1 MSDKKLQTIEELEA
15 KCVDIRR
22 NLLNFIYRIGM
33 GHLGGELSM
42 VETAVALYY
51 KYLNYDVLNPKM
63 EGRDRFILSKGH
75 CSETLYTICSE
86 QGAYTQDYM
95 VEHFESLDTYKF
107 GMHSNRKK
115 CPQIEVSAGSLGH
128 GLPIAVGYAL
138 GARYQK
144 ENYRI
149 FVMIGD
155 GEFDEGTNWE
165 ALMAG
170 AHYQLNNL
178 VCILDKN
185 RLQMTGD
192 TREIMNID
200 PVDEKVRAFGWN
212 VIEIEDGNDMRQ
224 VCEAFDKLPE
234 RDCEKRA
241 KPTFIISNTVKGKG
255 VSFMENNHKWH
266 GGGIGEVDLKR
277 ALEDVEKMR
286 KGC

>member
-15 KCVDIRR
+15 KCVDIRK

-75 CSETLYTICSE
+75 CSETLYTIFSE

-266 GGGIGEVDLKR
+266 GGGIGEADLKR

>member
-1 MSDKKLQTIEELEA
+1 MGIKLDSIKDLEN
-15 KCVDIRR
+15 KCVDVRD

-42 VETAVALYY
+42 VEMAVALYY
-51 KYLNYDVLNPKM
+51 KYLNFDVLDPHK

-75 CSETLYTICSE
+75 CSETLYTIFSE

-95 VEHFESLDTYKF
+95 VEHFENLDQYKF

-138 GARYQK
+138 GARYRK
-144 ENYRI
+144 ENYRV

-165 ALMAG
+165 ALMSG
-170 AHYQLNNL
+170 ANYKLNNL
-178 VCILDKN
+178 VCILDRNK
-185 RLQMTGD
+185 LQMTGN
-192 TREIMNID
+192 TEEIMALGDIAA
-200 PVDEKVRAFGWN
+200 KVSAFGWN
-212 VIEIEDGNDMRQ
+212 PIVIDDGNDMAQ
-224 VCEAFDKLPE
+224 VCAALDKLPPL
-234 RDCEKRA
+234 DYSKKS

-266 GGGIGEVDLKR
+266 GGGISEDDLKI
-277 ALEDVEKMR
+277 ALADVAKMR
-286 KGC
+286 K

>member
-1 MSDKKLQTIEELEA
+1 MGIKLDSIKDLEN
-15 KCVDIRR
+15 KCVDIRE

-42 VETAVALYY
+42 VEMAVALYY
-51 KYLNYDVLNPKM
+51 KYLNFDVLDPHK

-75 CSETLYTICSE
+75 CSETLYTIFSE

-95 VEHFESLDTYKF
+95 VEHFENLDQYKF

-138 GARYQK
+138 GARYRK
-144 ENYRI
+144 ENYRV

-165 ALMAG
+165 ALMSG
-170 AHYQLNNL
+170 ANYKLNNL
-178 VCILDKN
+178 VCILDRN
-185 RLQMTGD
+185 QLQMTGN
-192 TREIMNID
+192 TENIMALGDIAA
-200 PVDEKVRAFGWN
+200 KVSAFGWN
-212 VIEIEDGNDMRQ
+212 PIVIDDGNDMAQ
-224 VCEAFDKLPE
+224 VCAALDKLPPC
-234 RDCEKRA
+234 DYTKQA

-266 GGGIGEVDLKR
+266 GGGISEGDLKI
-277 ALEDVEKMR
+277 ALADVAKMR
-286 KGC
+286 K

>member
-1 MSDKKLQTIEELEA
+1 MGIKLDSIKDLEN
-15 KCVDIRR
+15 KCVDVRE

-42 VETAVALYY
+42 VEMAVALYY
-51 KYLNYDVLNPKM
+51 KYLNFDVLDPHK

-75 CSETLYTICSE
+75 CSETLYTIFSE

-95 VEHFESLDTYKF
+95 VEHFENLDQYKF

-138 GARYQK
+138 GARYRK
-144 ENYRI
+144 ENYRV

-165 ALMAG
+165 ALMSG
-170 AHYQLNNL
+170 ANYKLNNL
-178 VCILDKN
+178 VCILDRN
-185 RLQMTGD
+185 QLQMTGN
-192 TREIMNID
+192 TEEIMALGDIAA
-200 PVDEKVRAFGWN
+200 KVSAFGWN
-212 VIEIEDGNDMRQ
+212 PIVIDDGNDIAQ
-224 VCEAFDKLPE
+224 VCAALDKLPPL
-234 RDCEKRA
+234 DYSKKS
-241 KPTFIISNTVKGKG
+241 KPTFIISNTIKGKG

-266 GGGIGEVDLKR
+266 GGGISEDDLKI
-277 ALEDVEKMR
+277 ALADVAKMR
-286 KGC
+286 K

>member
-1 MSDKKLQTIEELEA
+1 MGTKLDSIRDLEN
-15 KCVDIRR
+15 KCVDIRE
-22 NLLNFIYRIGM
+22 NLLNFIHRIGM

-42 VETAVALYY
+42 VEVTVALYY
-51 KYLNYDVLNPKM
+51 KYLNFDVLDPHK

-75 CSETLYTICSE
+75 CSETLYTIFSE

-95 VEHFESLDTYKF
+95 VEHFENLDQYKF

-138 GARYQK
+138 GARYRK
-144 ENYRI
+144 ENYRVI
-149 FVMIGD
+149 VMIGD

-165 ALMAG
+165 ALMSG
-170 AHYQLNNL
+170 GHYKLNNL

-185 RLQMTGD
+185 QLQMTGN
-192 TREIMNID
+192 TEEIMSLGD
-200 PVDEKVRAFGWN
+200 VAAKVSAFGWN
-212 VIEIEDGNDMRQ
+212 PIVIEDGNDMAQ
-224 VCEAFDKLPE
+224 VCAALDKLPAL
-234 RDCEKRA
+234 DYTKKD

-266 GGGIGEVDLKR
+266 GGGISDDDLKV
-277 ALEDVEKMR
+277 ALSDVAKMR
-286 KGC
+286 K

>member
-1 MSDKKLQTIEELEA
+1 MGIKLDSIKDLEN
-15 KCVDIRR
+15 KCVDVRE

-42 VETAVALYY
+42 VEMAVALYY
-51 KYLNYDVLNPKM
+51 KYLNFDVLDPHK

-75 CSETLYTICSE
+75 CSETLYTIFSE

-95 VEHFESLDTYKF
+95 VEHFENLDQYKF

-138 GARYQK
+138 GARYRK
-144 ENYRI
+144 ENYRV

-165 ALMAG
+165 ALMSG
-170 AHYQLNNL
+170 ANYKLNNL
-178 VCILDKN
+178 VCVLDRN
-185 RLQMTGD
+185 QLQMTGN
-192 TREIMNID
+192 TEEIMALGDIAA
-200 PVDEKVRAFGWN
+200 KVSAFGWN
-212 VIEIEDGNDMRQ
+212 PIVIDDGNDIAQ
-224 VCEAFDKLPE
+224 VCAALDKLPPL
-234 RDCEKRA
+234 DYSKKS
-241 KPTFIISNTVKGKG
+241 KPTFIISNTIKGKG

-266 GGGIGEVDLKR
+266 GGGISEDDLKI
-277 ALEDVEKMR
+277 ALADVAKMR
-286 KGC
+286 K